1 MAFGEIVSNT
11 LQVIAVGVLLGA
23 GLPALFACGIKLLD
37 IGRNPASADAG
48 ATSADGTGNAARSA
62 GSTVPA
68 DGNDGDGAA
77 GTTRGNRAAQVG
89 GYAIFA
95 AIVVVVLYAILFVVK
110 SSLSHYL
117 GIELPI

>member
-11 LQVIAVGVLLGA
+11 LQVIVVGILLGA

-37 IGRNPASADAG
+37 IGTAHPAATPTGTAG
-48 ATSADGTGNAARSA
+48 GNKAAL
-62 GSTVPA
+62 
-68 DGNDGDGAA
+68 
-77 GTTRGNRAAQVG
+77 VG

>member
-37 IGRNPASADAG
+37 IGRNPASAGAG
-48 ATSADGTGNAARSA
+48 DTSADGNGE
-62 GSTVPA
+62 
-68 DGNDGDGAA
+68 DGAA
-77 GTTRGNRAAQVG
+77 GTTGGNRAAQVG